1 MNKSYNFS
9 GFIWSPAS
17 QHTTTILEKMN
28 QYHPILHYYTYHFN
42 NQDVFSK
49 SVMDIYKT
57 DDIDP
62 KKVKNVKL
70 KHMLNHTLSYTFFK
84 LYIRNPQFRKKEN
97 GNIISCVVESLK
109 KKIRDTYKPFIHDYV
124 HDIIIHICD
133 NFDQTNEIDKV
144 MTTYQQFITSQF
156 INLKYF
162 LQLNSTY
169 GILNRVDVLVRK
181 HTIENYIKNPDY
193 TFEFY
198 KKMQEKR
205 TNKNSNEYVITFK
218 RLIHS
223 IKTKGLD
230 PQYPI
235 KYSLNYQLR
244 DGSHR
249 LSYALY
255 LNKTFIAI
263 EHMEWDNHK
272 DYNIE
277 WFIRNGFS
285 NQELDILR
293 TELNKIRSYEFL

>member
-1 MNKSYNFS
+1 MIKSYNFS
-9 GFIWSPAS
+9 GFIWSPALK
-17 QHTTTILEKMN
+17 HTTIILENINK
-28 QYHPILHYYTYHFN
+28 YHPLLHYYTYHFN
-42 NQDVFSK
+42 HQDIFSK
-49 SVMDIYKT
+49 SIMDIYKT

-62 KKVKNVKL
+62 SKVKNVKL

-84 LYIRNPQFRKKEN
+84 FYIHNPEFRKKEN
-97 GNIISCVVESLK
+97 GNNISRVVELLK
-109 KKIRDTYKPFIHDYV
+109 KNIRDTYKPFIHDYI

-144 MTTYQQFITSQF
+144 MKTYQQFITSQF

-162 LQLNSTY
+162 IQLNSTD
-169 GILNRVDVLVRK
+169 GMLNRVDVLVRK
-181 HTIENYIKNPDY
+181 HSIENYLKNTDY
-193 TFEFY
+193 MFELY

-205 TNKNSNEYVITFK
+205 TNKNGNEYVIMFK
-218 RLIHS
+218 RLIQS

-249 LSYALY
+249 LSYAIY
-255 LNKTFIAI
+255 LDKTFIAI

-277 WFIRNGFS
+277 WFINNRFS
-285 NQELDILR
+285 KQELDILKK
-293 TELNKIRSYEFL
+293 ESNKIRSYQIL

>member
-1 MNKSYNFS
+1 MNKNYNFS

-17 QHTTTILEKMN
+17 QHTSSILEQINK
-28 QYHPILHYYTYHFN
+28 YHPLLHYYTYHFKY
-42 NQDVFSK
+42 QDMFSK
-49 SVMDIYKT
+49 SIMDIYKT

-62 KKVKNVKL
+62 NKVKNVKL

-84 LYIRNPQFRKKEN
+84 LYIHEPQFRTKEN
-97 GNIISCVVESLK
+97 GNTISCVVETLK
-109 KKIRDTYKPFIHDYV
+109 RKIREAYKPFIRNYV
-124 HDIIIHICD
+124 HDIIIHISD
-133 NFDQTNEIDKV
+133 NFEQTNEIDQV
-144 MTTYQQFITSQF
+144 MTTYQQFMTSQF

-162 LQLNSTY
+162 LQLNSTD
-169 GILNRVDVLVRK
+169 GVLNRVDVLVRK
-181 HTIENYIKNPDY
+181 HTIEHYLKDPNY

-205 TNKNSNEYVITFK
+205 TNRNSNEYMINFK
-218 RLIHS
+218 HLIQS
-223 IKTKGLD
+223 IKTRGLD
-230 PQYPI
+230 PQCPI

-272 DYNIE
+272 DYNLE
-277 WFIRNGFS
+277 WFVSNRFS

-293 TELNKIRSYEFL
+293 KELNKIRSYDFS